1 MIAVSLGRIELCQLL
16 MPGRGGAHDC
26 NGSSGCEAVVCGQIR
41 IEQQFLNPRSEEC
54 QSQDLCDPR
63 PRQSRLPRDL
73 RLTLD
78 LTLVDQPVPPV
89 GEGKQAYDSR
99 DLLEVGRR

>member
-26 NGSSGCEAVVCGQIR
+26 NGSSGCEAVACGQIR

-54 QSQDLCDPR
+54 QS
-63 PRQSRLPRDL
+63 
-73 RLTLD
+73 
-78 LTLVDQPVPPV
+78 
-89 GEGKQAYDSR
+89 
-99 DLLEVGRR
+99 